1 MFGGAV
7 SVPVDVI
14 ARLTKLVELVDDSR
28 WLLGAVRDQVAK
40 EALGDV
46 LTTVDETLVSIL
58 AVHDTNNEWGQ

>member
-1 MFGGAV
+1 M

-14 ARLTKLVELVDDSR
+14 ATLTKLVELVDDSR

>member
-1 MFGGAV
+1 M

-14 ARLTKLVELVDDSR
+14 ARLTKLVEFVDDSR

-58 AVHDTNNEWGQ
+58 AVHDTNNELGQ